1 MLFVHLFA
9 LHRFLLVAL
18 DILRLAVRDV
28 EIQPADRGGGLLPAA
43 AEDQVQAQHERQAQQ
58 RNDEIFVFLR
68 GGLSARILGLT

>member
-1 MLFVHLFA
+1 MLFVHLLA
-9 LHRFLLVAL
+9 LHCFLLVAL